1 MVEHVPTSTIP
12 DSKQACI
19 GEIGGI
25 LIVSIILASQH
36 DDAAVEAHEEHDR
49 IDWI

>member
-1 MVEHVPTSTIP
+1 MYLQTP

-25 LIVSIILASQH
+25 LIVSTILASQH
-36 DDAAVEAHEEHDR
+36 DDAAVQAHEGVEGHER
-49 IDWI
+49 ID